1 MPRWNIAQGGRNNNW
16 LAIEKAFSLSY
27 KRGMEAKE
35 IIERL
40 MEVGVS
46 VRCIQRAIGCSHRA
60 VYDWKN
66 EGVEPRRA
74 NRVKLELLY
83 RRYVGRK
90 K

>member
-1 MPRWNIAQGGRNNNW
+1 M
-16 LAIEKAFSLSY
+16 SY
-27 KRGMEAKE
+27 KWGMEAKE

-40 MEVGVS
+40 MEASIS
-46 VRCIQRAIGCSHRA
+46 VERIRIAVGCSRRA
-60 VYDWKN
+60 VYDWKS

-74 NRVKLELLY
+74 NRVKLESLY